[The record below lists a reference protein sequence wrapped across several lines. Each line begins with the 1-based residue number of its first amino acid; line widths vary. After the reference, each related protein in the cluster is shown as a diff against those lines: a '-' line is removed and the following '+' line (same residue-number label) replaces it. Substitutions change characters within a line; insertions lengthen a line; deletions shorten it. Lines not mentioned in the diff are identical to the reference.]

1 MRITY
6 LIVTLSL
13 IFSLSHNSFSQGCSD
28 AGVCT
33 MDFND
38 HSDAVKRNQLS
49 ASIIYGKADH
59 SINAT
64 TLSLEYQHIH
74 PVLGLLSIKVSGS
87 SLSGS
92 SLNNSGLSDIFL
104 SGSSKVAQ
112 NISVLYGVKI
122 PLNDGNSQKENK
134 TLPLDLQTSLG
145 TFDVYAGMK
154 IDVDRFAFTL
164 AYQTPLS
171 NSSNT
176 FLPSLYTS
184 SSEFASYTPT
194 KNFKRKAD
202 LVGRI
207 DYVGN
212 VSETFDF
219 MLSMIPIY
227 HVADDEAEND
237 LGAFVIGGSSGL
249 TLNGSV
255 TGNLILNSESQ
266 ISSTFAM
273 PFITRDVRPDGLTR
287 AFVVQIKYS
296 YLF

>member
-13 IFSLSHNSFSQGCSD
+13 ILSLSHNSFSQGCSD

-38 HSDAVKRNQLS
+38 HSDLVKRNQLS

-59 SINAT
+59 GINVA

-74 PVLGLLSIKVSGS
+74 QVLGLLSIKVSGS

-92 SLNNSGLSDIFL
+92 SLSNSGLSDIFL

-112 NISVLYGVKI
+112 NLSILYGVKI

-145 TFDVYAGMK
+145 TFDLYVGMK
-154 IDVDRFAFTL
+154 IEVDRFAFTL

-171 NSSNT
+171 NSSST
-176 FLPSLYTS
+176 FLPSLYS
-184 SSEFASYTPT
+184 NSSEFASYTPT
-194 KNFKRKAD
+194 KNFRRKAD

-207 DYVGN
+207 DYTGN
-212 VSETFDF
+212 MSESFDF
-219 MLSMIPIY
+219 KLSMIPIY
-227 HVADDEAEND
+227 HVADDEAESD
-237 LGAFVIGGSSGL
+237 LGAFVIGGSKGL

-255 TGNLILNSESQ
+255 TGTLKLNNESQ
-266 ISSTFAM
+266 LSSTFAM
-273 PFITRDVRPDGLTR
+273 PFVTRDLRPDGLTR
-287 AFVVQIKYS
+287 AFVVQLKYS
-296 YLF
+296 YSF